1 MNMVRYCMY
10 LWWLTALVPYLC
22 KAQNVYSVNVYA
34 GGVVYEK
41 QWLIGSPPSQ
51 WGLSQHSR
59 WEDPNGLVII
69 NAGHEKERGGIQRRY
84 TKVHLGAASFSVRLP
99 AGAVA
104 LIIAFLAIM
113 SIGVV
118 AFALKKGLRKSK
130 RQDVT

>member
-1 MNMVRYCMY
+1 MY
-10 LWWLTALVPYLC
+10 FWWLTALAPYLC

-51 WGLSQHSR
+51 WGLSQYSR

-69 NAGHEKERGGIQRRY
+69 NAGHEKERGGIQHRY

-99 AGAVA
+99 APAVA
-104 LIIAFLAIM
+104 FIIALLAIM
-113 SIGVV
+113 SIGVLGS
-118 AFALKKGLRKSK
+118 ALKKRIWHTKH
-130 RQDVT
+130 QDVT